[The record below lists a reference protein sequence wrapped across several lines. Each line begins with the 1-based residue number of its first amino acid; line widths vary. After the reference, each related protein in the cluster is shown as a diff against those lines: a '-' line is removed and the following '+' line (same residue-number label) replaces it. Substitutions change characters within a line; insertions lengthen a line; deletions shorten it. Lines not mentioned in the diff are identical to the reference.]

1 MPDDRE
7 LDTLIDQALSTY
19 VDAEPDPSLAARISV
34 AVPTTRQRRSAW
46 LLGLGPALACS
57 LAVLLAFVSLHHAP
71 PRGDSTPHVASM
83 APGDAVRTDTATTVP
98 PFTPARQLPSRRAQ
112 RSHTSA
118 PLVPHLAVFPSPTPL
133 TREEEALLNLANHVS
148 VSPALSTP
156 ELTQTADADQPLTVP
171 PVSIAPI
178 EIAALTKEQPT
189 QPNN

>member
-19 VDAEPDPSLAARISV
+19 VDAEPAPSLAARISA

-57 LAVLLAFVSLHHAP
+57 LAALLAFVSLHHAP
-71 PRGDSTPHVASM
+71 PRGASTPHVALT
-83 APGDAVRTDTATTVP
+83 APGHAVRTDTATAVP
-98 PFTPARQLPSRRAQ
+98 PFTPARQPASRRAK

-118 PLVPHLAVFPSPTPL
+118 PPVPHLAVFPSPTPL
-133 TREEEALLNLANHVS
+133 TREEEALLTLANRVS
-148 VSPALSTP
+148 VSPALSSP
-156 ELTQTADADQPLTVP
+156 AMTQTADRDQPLTVP
-171 PVSIAPI
+171 PISIAPI

-189 QPNN
+189 QPSN